1 MLPIPVKGWELIEAQ
16 YQVVFPP
23 VTVNDALDLVKLVE
37 PIVIVVHPEFERLPN
52 TEKYTLLRVLI

>member
-1 MLPIPVKGWELIEAQ
+1 M
-16 YQVVFPP
+16 FPP
-23 VTVNDALDLVKLVE
+23 DVVNDALDLVKLVE